1 MLIKTNIESQENL
14 IFFILLAVAK
24 IAAEKIGLDSIGIAS
39 ALLHDVV
46 EDSKYSI
53 EDIESRFGETI
64 AKIVSGLTKISKLKK
79 DKILSFKLKISEK
92 CFLL

>member
-14 IFFILLAVAK
+14 IFFIISVAK
-24 IAAEKIGLDSIGIAS
+24 ISAEKIGLDSIGIAS

-53 EDIESRFGETI
+53 KDIESRFGETI

-79 DKILSFKLKISEK
+79 IKFYPFKQKISEK